1 MIYFKGY
8 GGPVNDF
15 LSWGLW
21 QPISKISFMTY
32 FFHMSSGFYY
42 FAAQVDKDFFSFGFF
57 IVILGDLED
66 GGTINLTHATSRVP
80 SL

>member
-1 MIYFKGY
+1 MKYFKGY

-32 FFHMSSGFYY
+32 FFHMSSEFYY
-42 FAAQVDKDFFSFGFF
+42 FAAQVDKDLTLIVNGRVDCVPKKVIIIFKKFKQFLLGFS
-57 IVILGDLED
+57 
-66 GGTINLTHATSRVP
+66 
-80 SL
+80 